1 MAVGTGQGTAG
12 VHPCLST
19 PACHVL
25 CPNAARLLR
34 PPHPPS
40 APPCCSVDHLPL
52 LNKLFE
58 LLGLGVSAWFA
69 YR

>member
-1 MAVGTGQGTAG
+1 MHRWAG
-12 VHPCLST
+12 SSPT
-19 PACHVL
+19 PWLH
-25 CPNAARLLR
+25 AAPL
-34 PPHPPS
+34 
-40 APPCCSVDHLPL
+40 CCSVDHLPL

>member
-1 MAVGTGQGTAG
+1 
-12 VHPCLST
+12 
-19 PACHVL
+19 
-25 CPNAARLLR
+25 
-34 PPHPPS
+34 
-40 APPCCSVDHLPL
+40 VDHLPL